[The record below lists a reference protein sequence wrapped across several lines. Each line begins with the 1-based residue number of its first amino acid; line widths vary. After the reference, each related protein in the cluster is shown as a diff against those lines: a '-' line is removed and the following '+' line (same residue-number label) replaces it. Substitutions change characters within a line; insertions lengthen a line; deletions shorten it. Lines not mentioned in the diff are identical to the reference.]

1 MAQNMPNGQQAVLAN
16 PSNLLVS
23 SSFCSAM
30 NFLQIEDRGNMFLIL
45 NYRFFQVST
54 HPLFNIG
61 KDAVEAAKAY
71 FSPFPI
77 PKPPF

>member
-1 MAQNMPNGQQAVLAN
+1 MPNGQQAVLGN

-61 KDAVEAAKAY
+61 KDAVEAAKPY